1 MSTCKLLIKSR
12 IYVNLII
19 ILYEGEILIIDSH
32 CHSWKYWPYQQ
43 KNNHEPNQMPVPNP
57 ETWGNIDQ
65 LKYEMKINKI
75 DYATIVSAQ
84 IWNNTDNNEYVN
96 ESIKHQKKLFQFI
109 DFDSYWSDTYQ
120 TNGAL
125 DRLEKIKM
133 SKNLIGITQ
142 YLGEDDGKWLVS
154 TEGRK
159 LFQAINEKKMIVS
172 ISCNPRHI
180 KNIRKLAEIFPKMP
194 ILLHHMGGMKSSSM
208 NKVEN
213 NEVLESSKFKNIF
226 LKFSGYNYVL
236 GEDRRWDFPYNDA
249 LWVYKEAYQKFGSNM
264 VWGSDFPVVK
274 FSSTYK
280 QAFEV
285 FNKYCDFMSENDKN
299 LIQGNNLAKLIKERG
314 KID

>member
-1 MSTCKLLIKSR
+1 M
-12 IYVNLII
+12 
-19 ILYEGEILIIDSH
+19 IIDSH
-32 CHSWKYWPYQQ
+32 CHSWQYWPYQN
-43 KNNHEPNQMPVPNP
+43 KNNHEPNQIPVPNP

-65 LKYEMKINKI
+65 LNYEMDINNI

-84 IWNNTDNNEYVN
+84 IWHNPNNNNYIN
-96 ESIKHQKKLFQFI
+96 SAIKNQKNLFQFI
-109 DFDSYWSDTYQ
+109 DFDSYWSETYQ
-120 TNGAL
+120 TYGAL
-125 DRLEKIKM
+125 ERFEKNDI
-133 SKNLIGITQ
+133 SENVIGITH
-142 YLGEDDGKWLVS
+142 YLGEDDGEWLIS
-154 TEGRK
+154 NEGKK
-159 LFQAINEKKMIVS
+159 LFKTINEKKMIVS
-172 ISCNPRHI
+172 ISCKPKHS
-180 KNIRKLAEIFPKMP
+180 KNIEKLAEIFPKMP
-194 ILLHHMGGMKSSSM
+194 ILLHHMGGMKSNINDKSD
-208 NKVEN
+208 N
-213 NEVLESSKFKNIF
+213 NNILKLSKFKNIF

-299 LIQGNNLAKLIKERG
+299 LIQGNNLLKLIKERG

>member
-1 MSTCKLLIKSR
+1 
-12 IYVNLII
+12 
-19 ILYEGEILIIDSH
+19 LIIDSH
-32 CHSWKYWPYQQ
+32 CHSWQYWPYQN
-43 KNNHEPNQMPVPNP
+43 KNNHEPNQIPVPNP

-65 LKYEMKINKI
+65 LNYEMKINNI

-84 IWNNTDNNEYVN
+84 IWHNPNNNNYIN
-96 ESIKHQKKLFQFI
+96 GAIKNQKNLFQFI
-109 DFDSYWSDTYQ
+109 DFDSYWSETYQ
-120 TNGAL
+120 TYGAL
-125 DRLEKIKM
+125 ERFEKNDI
-133 SKNLIGITQ
+133 SENVIGITH
-142 YLGEDDGKWLVS
+142 YLGEDDGEWLIS
-154 TEGRK
+154 NEGKK
-159 LFQAINEKKMIVS
+159 LFKTINEKKMIVS
-172 ISCNPRHI
+172 ISCKPKHS
-180 KNIRKLAEIFPKMP
+180 KNIKKLAEFFPKMP
-194 ILLHHMGGMKSSSM
+194 ILLHHMGGMKSNLNDKS
-208 NKVEN
+208 EN
-213 NEVLESSKFKNIF
+213 NNILKLSKFKNIF

-299 LIQGNNLAKLIKERG
+299 LIQGNNLLKLIKERG

>member
-1 MSTCKLLIKSR
+1 M
-12 IYVNLII
+12 
-19 ILYEGEILIIDSH
+19 IIDSH

-133 SKNLIGITQ
+133 SKNVIGITQ

-194 ILLHHMGGMKSSSM
+194 ILLHHMGGMKSGSM

-213 NEVLESSKFKNIF
+213 NEVKSVTFVTNAGYAEVVLNNNTNSSKLRFRYSDIRDVKEQIRLKN
-226 LKFSGYNYVL
+226 
-236 GEDRRWDFPYNDA
+236 
-249 LWVYKEAYQKFGSNM
+249 
-264 VWGSDFPVVK
+264 
-274 FSSTYK
+274 
-280 QAFEV
+280 
-285 FNKYCDFMSENDKN
+285 SENYQII
-299 LIQGNNLAKLIKERG
+299 IQIGGL
-314 KID
+314 

>member
-1 MSTCKLLIKSR
+1 M
-12 IYVNLII
+12 
-19 ILYEGEILIIDSH
+19 IIDSH
-32 CHSWKYWPYQQ
+32 CHSWQYWPYQN
-43 KNNHEPNQMPVPNP
+43 KNNHEPNQIPVPNP

-65 LKYEMKINKI
+65 LNYEMDINNI

-84 IWNNTDNNEYVN
+84 IWHNPNNNNYIN
-96 ESIKHQKKLFQFI
+96 SAIKNQKNLFQFI
-109 DFDSYWSDTYQ
+109 DFDSYWSETYQ
-120 TNGAL
+120 TYGAL
-125 DRLEKIKM
+125 ERFEKNDI
-133 SKNLIGITQ
+133 SENVIGITH
-142 YLGEDDGKWLVS
+142 YLGEDDGEWLIS
-154 TEGRK
+154 NEGKK
-159 LFQAINEKKMIVS
+159 LFKTINEKKMIVS
-172 ISCNPRHI
+172 ISCKPKHS
-180 KNIRKLAEIFPKMP
+180 KNIKKLAEIFPKMP
-194 ILLHHMGGMKSSSM
+194 ILLHHMGGMKSNLNDKS
-208 NKVEN
+208 EN
-213 NEVLESSKFKNIF
+213 NNILKLSKFKNIF

-299 LIQGNNLAKLIKERG
+299 LIQGNNLFKLIKERG